1 MQRFSSEIKSM
12 NTEAEQRF
20 DRDPRPMAFPEDMDA
35 PRTFRLS
42 WKPEPVPL
50 KAEERVASM
59 VVKRGDFGWLE
70 DDRVDEIAS
79 ALEGDA
85 MYLDLSLIHIS

>member
-1 MQRFSSEIKSM
+1 M

-20 DRDPRPMAFPEDMDA
+20 DRVPRPMAFPEDMDA

-50 KAEERVASM
+50 KAAEERVASM
-59 VVKRGDFGWLE
+59 VVKRGDFWL
-70 DDRVDEIAS
+70 A
-79 ALEGDA
+79 
-85 MYLDLSLIHIS
+85 